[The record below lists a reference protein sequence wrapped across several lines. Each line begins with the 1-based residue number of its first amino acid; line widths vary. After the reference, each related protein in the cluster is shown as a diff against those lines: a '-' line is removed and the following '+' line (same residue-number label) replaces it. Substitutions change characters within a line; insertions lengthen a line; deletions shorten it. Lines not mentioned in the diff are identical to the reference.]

1 MVSYKNKYIKPKL
14 NTDGI
19 INITDGRHPVVER
32 IIGDDKFIP
41 NNTNIDIGNSRLSL
55 ITGPNMAGKSTYIRQ
70 VAIIMLMSQIGCF
83 IPSSSANICVVDR
96 IFTRVGASDDLT
108 SGQSTFM
115 VEMNEVSNILKFA
128 TKDSLVILD
137 EVGRGTGTIDG
148 LSIAWATAEHLLDEV
163 GCKTLFATHYHEL
176 TELANTH
183 KGVVN
188 SSISVKN
195 TDRGIVFLHK
205 INVGISD
212 KSYGIEVAK
221 LAGLPNVVITRAENI
236 MNTLERATQN
246 NKKVKKYSP
255 KVEEQTV
262 NLLNYKYIDTANKI
276 KELSMEEMSPIEIFN
291 YVYKL
296 QKELSE

>member
-1 MVSYKNKYIKPKL
+1 M
-14 NTDGI
+14 
-19 INITDGRHPVVER
+19 
-32 IIGDDKFIP
+32 
-41 NNTNIDIGNSRLSL
+41 
-55 ITGPNMAGKSTYIRQ
+55 
-70 VAIIMLMSQIGCF
+70 
-83 IPSSSANICVVDR
+83 
-96 IFTRVGASDDLT
+96 
-108 SGQSTFM
+108 
-115 VEMNEVSNILKFA
+115 
-128 TKDSLVILD
+128 
-137 EVGRGTGTIDG
+137 
-148 LSIAWATAEHLLDEV
+148 
-163 GCKTLFATHYHEL
+163 FATHYHEL